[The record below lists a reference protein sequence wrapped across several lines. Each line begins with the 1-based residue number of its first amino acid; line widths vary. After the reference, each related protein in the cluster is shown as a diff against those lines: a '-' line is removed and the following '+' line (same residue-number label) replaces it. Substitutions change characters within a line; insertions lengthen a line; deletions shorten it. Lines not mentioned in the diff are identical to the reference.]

1 MGIWSRWPV
10 AATPGVL
17 SNHAHTIPFLH
28 IETVVSIRFRGP
40 GMLNWLKRTMVVGG
54 LSSWLFV
61 LMAVIFIIL
70 AAKHT
75 LLPSPRCTMLWLSVT
90 LNLGCSSIRTHQ
102 HSPP

>member
-61 LMAVIFIIL
+61 LMAVVFFL
-70 AAKHT
+70 SAPQKN
-75 LLPSPRCTMLWLSVT
+75 LPPPPRPTIVGPSLNHIAGLGSP
-90 LNLGCSSIRTHQ
+90 SIPRT
-102 HSPP
+102 